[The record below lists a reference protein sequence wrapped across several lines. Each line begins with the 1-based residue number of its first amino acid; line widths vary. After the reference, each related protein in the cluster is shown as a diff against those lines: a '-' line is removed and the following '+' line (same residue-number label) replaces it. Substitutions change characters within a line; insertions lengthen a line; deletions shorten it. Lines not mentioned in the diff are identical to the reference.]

1 MDEEFGFHSRNR
13 LAANRQRETC
23 SYPNVLM
30 RRLHQA
36 DDDPDIYHICTSC
49 CNAKRKNSILNSYL
63 RRIVW
68 GRPFE
73 TESLRTWSLDQP
85 KGIVL

>member
-23 SYPNVLM
+23 SYPNILM

-36 DDDPDIYHICTSC
+36 DDDPDILSHLYQ
-49 CNAKRKNSILNSYL
+49 LL
-63 RRIVW
+63 
-68 GRPFE
+68 
-73 TESLRTWSLDQP
+73 
-85 KGIVL
+85 